1 MPGSATWSWKQKK
14 KMGNSGSVFIENLDF
29 FVFVVVHHGYFCI
42 HFDFFG
48 ILHQNIIY
56 IDDSVFWCPLKFC
69 TQRRVP
75 YLAHLTLALALRKQH
90 ASFHWSGG
98 GSVLLYLKNIY
109 LYTTCTTATML
120 LWYWGW
126 NWD

>member
-1 MPGSATWSWKQKK
+1 MPGSAMWSWKQKK
-14 KMGNSGSVFIENLDF
+14 KMGNSSSVFIENLDF

-42 HFDFFG
+42 HFGFFG
-48 ILHQNIIY
+48 ILHQTIIY

-75 YLAHLTLALALRKQH
+75 YLPHLTLAVALRKQH
-90 ASFHWSGG
+90 ASFHWSG

-109 LYTTCTTATML
+109 LYTTCTTAAML